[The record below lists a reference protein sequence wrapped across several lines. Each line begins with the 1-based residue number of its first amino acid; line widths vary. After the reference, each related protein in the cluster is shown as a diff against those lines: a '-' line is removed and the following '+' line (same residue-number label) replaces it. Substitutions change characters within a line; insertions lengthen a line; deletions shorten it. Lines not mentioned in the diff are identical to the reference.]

1 MAHTHHVEVLLLER
15 FHRYRETDGVK
26 AARAALVLG
35 VGRERAREVEPWDL
49 ELTMQ
54 QHVEGDAARI
64 EAPRDYRGKSS

>member
-1 MAHTHHVEVLLLER
+1 MAQTHHVEVLLLER
-15 FHRYRETDGVK
+15 FHRYREAEGVK

-54 QHVEGDAARI
+54 HHVEENAAGI
-64 EAPRDYRGKSS
+64 EASQGNFS